1 MDYNRRPRRD
11 YQYENYQRNRIERT
25 NRNINRFFESNFGSK
40 RRRDN
45 YDYIDRRPRR
55 NYNNYRENRR
65 RDEYEVRR
73 QPQRQFDRGLRIGN
87 RRNDRLRRGIRRDEG
102 QRRGLR
108 LDRNEQGQRR
118 GMRRNEKRIGF
129 RNGRR
134 EERRIFGRKRLPIG
148 KILVS
153 NLPAEAINDD
163 LITIFGAYGRLKRC
177 AVIFENNESTR
188 TGVVQYF
195 SKACTERAVHDL
207 NGTFVKGNNIH
218 LQLEDT
224 RKSNNK
230 QGQQVVVPQQQA
242 DYVMSGQ

>member
-1 MDYNRRPRRD
+1 MDYNRRPRQN
-11 YQYENYQRNRIERT
+11 YQYDKFQRNRIERT
-25 NRNINRFFESNFGSK
+25 NRNVNRYFESNFGSR

-45 YDYIDRRPRR
+45 RNYDFVDRRPRR
-55 NYNNYRENRR
+55 DYNYLPIRR
-65 RDEYEVRR
+65 RNNQFEPRR
-73 QPQRQFDRGLRIGN
+73 QFN
-87 RRNDRLRRGIRRDEG
+87 
-102 QRRGLR
+102 RGLR
-108 LDRNEQGQRR
+108 LGARTNVELR
-118 GMRRNEKRIGF
+118 GGNRRRNERRENRNEARGRGRF

-134 EERRIFGRKRLPIG
+134 EERIFGRRSLPIG
-148 KILVS
+148 KIIVS

-195 SKACTERAVHDL
+195 SKACTERALHDL
-207 NGTFVKGNNIH
+207 NGTLVKGSNIH

-224 RKSNNK
+224 RRKNNK
-230 QGQQVVVPQQQA
+230 QGQVAAPQQQG